1 MVCLGTDECGR
12 LDHPAMASRR
22 LNDRIQLLCEEAIR
36 TEEGPELHRV
46 FQELQTALSEH
57 NSRLRNN
64 ALNPIKNRRLSIEP
78 QHGPHRKGGGHP
90 PWVL

>member
-1 MVCLGTDECGR
+1 M
-12 LDHPAMASRR
+12 PSRR

-36 TEEGPELHRV
+36 IQEGPELHRV
-46 FQELQTALSEH
+46 FRELQTALSEH

-64 ALNPIKNRRLSIEP
+64 ALHPINNRRHSVEP
-78 QHGPHRKGGGHP
+78 QHGTDRKGGGHP